1 MDPRQLLDANLPLVD
16 RVVDRVCRRARL
28 HGADAEDFAS
38 HVKLAL
44 LENDGAILRKWS
56 GGSLAAF
63 LAVVAQ
69 RLLIDLWRE
78 RGRWKPSA
86 EAERLG
92 PVAAMLETL
101 LVRDGASIAESL
113 PALLVLDPS
122 LTIGDVER
130 LAARLPHRTPP
141 ARTVPMAADAA
152 QFLADARSADD
163 RVRTAEI
170 DVTSDRTGRIVRAAL
185 AALPLEDR
193 TLVRLRFL
201 SSMSIADIAR
211 VLHVEQRPLYRRLEA
226 LLAHLRGA
234 LAKEGIDG
242 AALADVIANPETR
255 IDFGWKTGE
264 AVPSFPDV
272 ERAEREE
279 VSP

>member
-1 MDPRQLLDANLPLVD
+1 MDPRELLDANLPLVE

-44 LENDGAILRKWS
+44 LENDGAILRKWA
-56 GGSLAAF
+56 GGSLATF

-69 RLLIDLWRE
+69 RLLIDLWRA

-86 EAERLG
+86 EAQRLG
-92 PVAAMLETL
+92 PAAVELETQ
-101 LVRDGASIAESL
+101 LVRDGASIGESVPSL
-113 PALLVLDPS
+113 QAIDPS
-122 LTIGDVER
+122 LTSRDVAR
-130 LAARLPHRTPP
+130 LAARLPHRPP
-141 ARTVPMAADAA
+141 PSRTVPMAADASE
-152 QFLADARSADD
+152 FLADMHSADD

-170 DVTSDRTGRIVRAAL
+170 HETSDRTGRIVRGAL

-201 SSMSIADIAR
+201 SSMTIADISR
-211 VLHVEQRPLYRRLEA
+211 VLDIPQRPLYRRLEA

-242 AALADVIANPETR
+242 AALAGVIANPETR
-255 IDFGWKTGE
+255 IDFGWKSDET
-264 AVPSFPDV
+264 VPSLPDV
-272 ERAEREE
+272 ESAQREE